1 MSPAPWNRVLGAFVL
16 ALSALA
22 LESGPAGLD
31 WLRSAG
37 TSARGAPALCSFKAA
52 TGVPCLGC
60 GGTRALA
67 RMAHGDW
74 RGAVAANRLGAFG
87 GLALWLLGAAGA
99 LALLCDRLRPLGLAL
114 WLLLALAPG
123 AFVWNL
129 VNWWQALPPGT
140 LVR

>member
-1 MSPAPWNRVLGAFVL
+1 MLGALVL
-16 ALSALA
+16 ACSGLA
-22 LESGPAGLD
+22 LDSGAAGLD
-31 WLRSAG
+31 WLRSVG
-37 TSARGAPALCSFKAA
+37 TSEGAPALCSFKAA

-99 LALLCDRLRPLGLAL
+99 LALLSGRLRPLGLAL

-129 VNWWQALPPGT
+129 VSWWQALPPGT